1 LQDAFCMGTAD
12 WAPALNNIGS
22 KLNSGQDFGCND
34 YTPGTYSD
42 WRMPNRYELE
52 SLLDLSQAGPAL
64 PSGHPF
70 SSVLSLADYW
80 TSTTYADD
88 TDRAWL
94 VNFGEGDTLHLNKGL
109 AHISWPVRGGQ

>member
-1 LQDAFCMGTAD
+1 M
-12 WAPALNNIGS
+12 NNIGS
-22 KLNSGQDFGCND
+22 KLNSGQDFGCNN

-70 SSVLSLADYW
+70 SGVLSLADYW

-88 TDRAWL
+88 PTTAWL
-94 VNFGEGDTLHLNKGL
+94 VNFGEGDTLNLNKGL
-109 AHISWPVRGGQ
+109 AHLSWPVRGGQ